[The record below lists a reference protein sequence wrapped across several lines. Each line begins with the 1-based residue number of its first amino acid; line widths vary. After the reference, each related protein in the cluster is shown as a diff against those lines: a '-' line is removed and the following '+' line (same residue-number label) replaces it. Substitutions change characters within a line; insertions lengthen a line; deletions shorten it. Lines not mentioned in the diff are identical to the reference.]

1 MHYQNQNLQDLIRFH
16 IWLITLFLLLCFYLF
31 LIYANVSKTMYW
43 NIWYLNYNM
52 SDIIVSNNFKI
63 WYTVIGAKFWVICQ
77 LHLDTRIIWNI
88 RILLRKEALF
98 GILKWGIC
106 HTKYS
111 ICFIT
116 KQGIIVKLGMNKVT
130 IFCLVTSTPFYNS
143 IFVKISS
150 NG

>member
-16 IWLITLFLLLCFYLF
+16 IWLITLFLWPLF

-52 SDIIVSNNFKI
+52 SNIIVSSNFKI
-63 WYTVIGAKFWVICQ
+63 WYTVIGAKFWFSCQ
-77 LHLDTRIIWNI
+77 LHLDTRIIWII
-88 RILLRKEALF
+88 RILLRKEAVF
-98 GILKWGIC
+98 GILEWGIC

-143 IFVKISS
+143 NFVKISS